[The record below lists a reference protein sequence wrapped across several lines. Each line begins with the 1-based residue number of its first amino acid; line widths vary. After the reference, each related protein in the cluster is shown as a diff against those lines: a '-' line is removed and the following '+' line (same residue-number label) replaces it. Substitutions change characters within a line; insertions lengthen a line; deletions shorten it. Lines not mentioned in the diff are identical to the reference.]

1 MKGIVK
7 RFPGVIALNKV
18 DLHIES
24 GEVLAVVGENGAGK
38 STLIK
43 IMSGAYQQDEGQ
55 VFFEGH
61 DEGKMV
67 PARALELGITAIYQE
82 LINVKGLSISEN
94 IFLGNHP
101 TKNHMV
107 DYKTLYAN
115 SKAIQDEV
123 GLSHRSPDELL
134 GKLSTAEQQLVEI
147 GRAYSKKLKVIIMD
161 EPTSALNQ
169 EETDKLF
176 ALIRKLKAEGKGIIY
191 ISHKLDEVFEIAD
204 RVQVLRNGES
214 VYEGQVANTTRD
226 QIINSMCGRE
236 LKEMYPVSKRELG
249 DVIFS
254 IEGLTTSF
262 LQDISINVRE
272 REIVGLYGL
281 MGSGC
286 SDVVECAFGKRPYKK
301 GKFTAQGKEI
311 KIRKPMDAI
320 NASIAYVPAERKKEG
335 LMITHPV
342 LNNLTIVTLKQ
353 FVRGLFLDLRRE
365 RETAKTWVDNYRIKT
380 PTLDTPVSSM
390 SGGNQQKIVIS
401 KWVAMNPKIF
411 LLNDPT
417 KGIDVG
423 AKVEIYKASTSSV
436 IYTSIFASA
445 SGISTSSA
453 FSHVRKR
460 PFAWANP
467 LLKAALW
474 PPSFS
479 LTHHAI
485 LSEYFLTPANFKNIG
500 VYMSASG
507 IIAAGITVSMLLG
520 GLDLSQMSIMAF
532 SGIVVGVAYNA
543 GVHGVWLMFVGI
555 AVALLGG
562 IFNSAIMNYLHI
574 NPIITTLGTQ
584 MVFRSLANMICDG
597 KVIPI
602 QDSFIK
608 WIGRGRILGLPVTM
622 CMMIVVYIII
632 GVVLKYTR
640 FGRNL
645 ISVGGSEEAAYLC
658 GINIKKTRTI
668 AYLISAACAG
678 LASLLY
684 IAQGYVAQPNQGS
697 GADMDCIA
705 AVIIGGLSVA
715 GGKGNVIGTLLGMLF
730 FAVLANGMS
739 LLSMSSYSQSLV
751 KGILLLAAVY
761 IDIVRNR
768 AAKN

>member
-1 MKGIVK
+1 MGETLLEMKGIVK

-423 AKVEIYKASTSSV
+423 AKVEIYKDIEKLCEGGCGVLYVAAELPELLGIADRVYVLHEGKMVGEFEGDEITQKNIV
-436 IYTSIFASA
+436 ASA
-445 SGISTSSA
+445 
-453 FSHVRKR
+453 
-460 PFAWANP
+460 
-467 LLKAALW
+467 
-474 PPSFS
+474 
-479 LTHHAI
+479 
-485 LSEYFLTPANFKNIG
+485 IG
-500 VYMSASG
+500 
-507 IIAAGITVSMLLG
+507 
-520 GLDLSQMSIMAF
+520 
-532 SGIVVGVAYNA
+532 
-543 GVHGVWLMFVGI
+543 
-555 AVALLGG
+555 
-562 IFNSAIMNYLHI
+562 
-574 NPIITTLGTQ
+574 
-584 MVFRSLANMICDG
+584 
-597 KVIPI
+597 
-602 QDSFIK
+602 
-608 WIGRGRILGLPVTM
+608 
-622 CMMIVVYIII
+622 
-632 GVVLKYTR
+632 
-640 FGRNL
+640 
-645 ISVGGSEEAAYLC
+645 EE
-658 GINIKKTRTI
+658 
-668 AYLISAACAG
+668 
-678 LASLLY
+678 
-684 IAQGYVAQPNQGS
+684 
-697 GADMDCIA
+697 
-705 AVIIGGLSVA
+705 
-715 GGKGNVIGTLLGMLF
+715 
-730 FAVLANGMS
+730 
-739 LLSMSSYSQSLV
+739 
-751 KGILLLAAVY
+751 
-761 IDIVRNR
+761 
-768 AAKN
+768 